1 MFSNNQ
7 KLASNLFSQQQN
19 TSTGT
24 FFQPQN
30 SSFTSGMNNQTSSGF
45 NPQNL
50 GFTGSTTPIQSTP
63 SFFKNE
69 QHLQQQPTTNIFS
82 SYKPT
87 TASNTFPSM
96 NTNSFN
102 VPNTQ
107 TMFGGSNMNSNLINN
122 QTNNLNLGQT
132 TNKKEIDKYEIIQII
147 DNYIYAISILS
158 PTNHFKLMVYNRIDP
173 KRQNYLRS
181 EQEYKQK
188 QRSIDGKE
196 EIVVDH
202 NLWNTALQKNPNPT
216 LYHPFQLNCPKNLVT
231 RALITQSMQRYAFEY
246 IIDYQKKIN
255 NSRYIY
261 DVDIQNTLSICKKKL
276 MIVKKSQ
283 IAVISKLEKLAIFT
297 KRAEKEYNLESN
309 LIQKFNVI
317 KSYLVENDNIVQNF
331 EDISSKTCFINQF
344 TKKDSETSKL
354 DKMKFQK
361 NLIYFKEL
369 KNVFDTTYETL
380 NNDFGVLSFIKNEL
394 ENSKKYRTSN
404 Y

>member
-1 MFSNNQ
+1 M
-7 KLASNLFSQQQN
+7 
-19 TSTGT
+19 
-24 FFQPQN
+24 
-30 SSFTSGMNNQTSSGF
+30 
-45 NPQNL
+45 
-50 GFTGSTTPIQSTP
+50 
-63 SFFKNE
+63 
-69 QHLQQQPTTNIFS
+69 
-82 SYKPT
+82 
-87 TASNTFPSM
+87 
-96 NTNSFN
+96 
-102 VPNTQ
+102 
-107 TMFGGSNMNSNLINN
+107 
-122 QTNNLNLGQT
+122 GQT

-216 LYHPFQLNCPKNLVT
+216 LYYPFQLNCPKNLVT

-361 NLIYFKEL
+361 NLVYFKEL